1 MEERMISPEPTVRRP
16 SADLSEREL
25 ERIKAFIQGAVYSYC
40 KNCKGESFSASTLF
54 GGDNYYWQGTPL
66 EVVYERHIEDDDPVN
81 RAGIDVGWI
90 LLDVLVSDKRHF
102 NKKSGYVNE
111 YNWLFEQSTEN

>member
-81 RAGIDVGWI
+81 RVFSVPGRIVTFSTKIG
-90 LLDVLVSDKRHF
+90 VLGHWKRD
-102 NKKSGYVNE
+102 
-111 YNWLFEQSTEN
+111 LAI

>member
-1 MEERMISPEPTVRRP
+1 MISPEPTVRRP